1 MNLYHSTRSRAI
13 SRTSKEA
20 IREGL
25 APDGG
30 LYVCD
35 ALGSEKVE
43 VAGLAEQSYHDIA
56 RAVLQLLL
64 PDYTADEI
72 AACVR
77 EAYEGTF
84 ASPEVTPL
92 LTLGTVPNVM
102 TKGTGLAAASLVAT
116 RLVTCA
122 EPSPRATAS

>member
-1 MNLYHSTRSRAI
+1 MSLYHSTRSRAI

-30 LYVCD
+30 LFVCD
-35 ALGSEKVE
+35 ALGAEKFE
-43 VAGLAEQSYHDIA
+43 VSRLAEMSYSEIA
-56 RAVLQLLL
+56 QAVLQMLL
-64 PDYTADEI
+64 PDYTSDEI

-92 LTLGTVPNVM
+92 VPLESLGTGSFDSPSHWRRVR
-102 TKGTGLAAASLVAT
+102 LT
-116 RLVTCA
+116 RRVN
-122 EPSPRATAS
+122 

>member
-35 ALGSEKVE
+35 ALGSEKLE
-43 VAGLAEQSYHDIA
+43 VADLAEQSYHDIA
-56 RAVLQLLL
+56 RTVLQLLL
-64 PDYTADEI
+64 PDYTANEI

-77 EAYEGTF
+77 EAT
-84 ASPEVTPL
+84 
-92 LTLGTVPNVM
+92 TVPSRAP
-102 TKGTGLAAASLVAT
+102 KSP
-116 RLVTCA
+116 
-122 EPSPRATAS
+122 PSCHCGQSPMA